1 MSVNKANV
9 NSLFAKALIKVNARE
24 MQNAMSSLSSGKRI
38 NSAADDAAGSAIGST
53 MTADIRGLTQAV
65 RNSNDAI
72 SLLQT
77 ADGALIETT
86 NMLQR
91 MRELAVQATSGT
103 YSTKQLSYNDKEY
116 QALLT
121 QIGKVATETKWNGIT
136 TGAANAFAF
145 GASGNAST
153 TVLVSTAATDV
164 VGLDLTGSMVTT
176 DILGRAA
183 VDKVDA
189 ALDIVNTQRAVL
201 GAGVNQLTYAGDNMQ
216 NIATNTAASRSR
228 IEDTDYAVATTTL
241 AKTQIIQ
248 QAATAMLAQANQQPQ
263 SVLAL
268 LK

>member
-1 MSVNKANV
+1 
-9 NSLFAKALIKVNARE
+9 
-24 MQNAMSSLSSGKRI
+24 
-38 NSAADDAAGSAIGST
+38 
-53 MTADIRGLTQAV
+53 
-65 RNSNDAI
+65 
-72 SLLQT
+72 
-77 ADGALIETT
+77 LIETT

-116 QALLT
+116 QALLLL
-121 QIGKVATETKWNGIT
+121 IGKVASETKWNGIT

-145 GASGNAST
+145 GASSNAST

-164 VGLDLTGSMVTT
+164 GGLALTGSTVTT
-176 DILGRAA
+176 EALGTTA
-183 VDKVDA
+183 VGLVDA

>member
-1 MSVNKANV
+1 MSVINTNV
-9 NSLFAKALIKVNARE
+9 SSLFAQASIKVNARE
-24 MQNAMSSLSSGKRI
+24 MQHAMSSLSTGKRI
-38 NSAADDAAGSAIGST
+38 NSAVDDAAGSGIAST

-103 YSTKQLSYNDKEY
+103 YSVKQLGYNDKEY
-116 QALLT
+116 QALLL
-121 QIGKVATETKWNGIT
+121 QIGKVASETKWNGIT
-136 TGAANAFAF
+136 TGAVNAFTF
-145 GASGNAST
+145 GASGNASA
-153 TVLVSTAATDV
+153 TVNVSTVATDV
-164 VGLDLTGSMVTT
+164 AGLALTGSMVTT
-176 DILGRAA
+176 EALGTTA
-183 VDKVDA
+183 VGLVDA
-189 ALDIVNTQRAVL
+189 ALDIVNGQRATL